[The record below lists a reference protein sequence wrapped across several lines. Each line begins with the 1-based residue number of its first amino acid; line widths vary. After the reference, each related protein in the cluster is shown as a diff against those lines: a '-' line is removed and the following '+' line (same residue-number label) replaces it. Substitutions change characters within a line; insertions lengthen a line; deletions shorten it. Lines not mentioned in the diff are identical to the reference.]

1 MKRLSFFRA
10 HILHLL
16 ILSGVFVYLAYSL
29 ISDVH
34 TRDYDLVTI
43 DTISI
48 AGIIIIIIYGLFQ
61 RSVTSW
67 CVAEVNSSRIITYTL
82 FKKKLCEIDLSQPV
96 YCATVW
102 IPGDKYT
109 STRVLVVSN
118 NPFPLPEKKERFR
131 KKYDKSQQ
139 ALLINYWASNL
150 DAACI
155 TEIDEHIPYRILL

>member
-82 FKKKLCEIDLSQPV
+82 F
-96 YCATVW
+96 
-102 IPGDKYT
+102 
-109 STRVLVVSN
+109 
-118 NPFPLPEKKERFR
+118 
-131 KKYDKSQQ
+131 
-139 ALLINYWASNL
+139 
-150 DAACI
+150 
-155 TEIDEHIPYRILL
+155 